1 MTDLYLLEPEPS
13 AAWYPFGDC
22 RPISELRAG
31 AWLIRER
38 WEAIGQGE
46 TTAIFGPS
54 HLQTFREDGVPPV
67 RARGPVT
74 GPALIG
80 LSRFAPTGTVPKWPS
95 GPARLVNDG
104 IPVGW
109 WVPAG
114 TTWEQDLPDA
124 PELELEGMVLTGS
137 YDIMSALDHF
147 LVADVTDFTH
157 ERGDPI
163 PDGSIV
169 VGDPADVVLL
179 GAVVEPGVAF
189 DVRKGPVVLE
199 QHTYVKSGAR
209 LEGPLYVGPGCEILG
224 ESVGHS
230 AIGPRCKVR
239 GEIAE
244 AVFLGY
250 SNKAHT
256 GFLGHS
262 VVGRWV
268 NLGALTTTSDLKNT
282 YGPVRVV
289 VGEERLETGRQFLGT
304 LFGDHAKTA
313 IGTMLNT
320 GAVIGTGANVFGFDG
335 APKYVPPFAWG
346 PGERMNRDG
355 FIAIAERVMPRRQVE
370 FTAEVRASLEAIY
383 DHAAG

>member
-1 MTDLYLLEPEPS
+1 VTDLYLLEPDPS
-13 AAWYPFGDC
+13 ITWYPFGDC
-22 RPISELRAG
+22 RPVAELRAG
-31 AWLIRER
+31 VWLIRER
-38 WEAIGQGE
+38 WEAIANGE
-46 TTAIFGPS
+46 ATAIFGPP
-54 HLQTFREDGVPPV
+54 HLRQFSEDGVPPV
-67 RARGPVT
+67 CERSPVA
-74 GPALIG
+74 GPAVIG
-80 LSRFAPTGTVPKWPS
+80 HSRFAPTGTAPEWPT
-95 GPARLVNDG
+95 GPARLMNDG
-104 IPVGW
+104 MPVGW

-114 TTWEQDLPDA
+114 ATWEGDFPNA
-124 PELELEGMVLTGS
+124 PEVELEGMVLTGS
-137 YDIMSALDHF
+137 YDLISALEHF

-169 VGDPADVVLL
+169 IGDPGDVVLL
-179 GAVVEPGVAF
+179 GARVEPGVVF
-189 DVRKGPVVLE
+189 DVRKGPIVLE
-199 QHTYVKSGAR
+199 QHTYIKSGAR
-209 LEGPLYVGPGCEILG
+209 LEGPLYVGPGSEIFG
-224 ESVGHS
+224 EHVGHS

-239 GEIAE
+239 GEVAE
-244 AVFLGY
+244 TVFLGY

-289 VGEERLETGRQFLGT
+289 VGDERVETGQQFLGT
-304 LFGDHAKTA
+304 MFGDHAKTA

-320 GAVIGTGANVFGFDG
+320 GAVIGTGANVFGFDQ

-346 PGERMNRDG
+346 PDGHMSREG
-355 FIAIAERVMPRRQVE
+355 FIAVAERVMPRRQVE
-370 FTAEVRASLEAIY
+370 FTAAVRASLEATY